1 MPRLTWRPGT
11 PRTQLSV
18 PALRNRTV
26 YCAVAPGAS
35 VGHGSCET
43 QALWKPGIAAD
54 ADCGTA
60 RAATAMAIAV
70 TRAPSASRRLA
81 FTRE

>member
-1 MPRLTWRPGT
+1 
-11 PRTQLSV
+11 
-18 PALRNRTV
+18 
-26 YCAVAPGAS
+26 VAPGAS

-70 TRAPSASRRLA
+70 TPAPSASRRLA